1 MRRFIVSTTVALG
14 CAFTVAI
21 HAQDTTMKSKTKVSG
36 GDAKV
41 VTYTGC
47 VQTGT
52 ETESYILEKAVPVSR
67 TTRTEVG
74 TSGPRHPPRPPTFP
88 IRATKTNL
96 KNQVATKA
104 KLPA

>member
-1 MRRFIVSTTVALG
+1 MHESCLYTTAGIEEGEHMRRFIVSTTVALG

-52 ETESYILEKAVPVSR
+52 ETESYILEKAVP
-67 TTRTEVG
+67 
-74 TSGPRHPPRPPTFP
+74 
-88 IRATKTNL
+88 
-96 KNQVATKA
+96 
-104 KLPA
+104 